1 MIKIVNKN
9 KYLDLIKKQE
19 QLQSCNINLAKD
31 NGEKQKALNAANEKI
46 QRMEIDNAALKDIQL
61 IDENNIKDLE
71 NKIMEK
77 NQLIEN
83 LIKEKETKSIIIA
96 DKDKKIDQL
105 KSSNNNLK
113 GAKGGLVAKNNNL
126 RDKLD
131 AKERVIEEY
140 KKAIE
145 ELEKKN
151 EIQAEKIKE
160 LSKKVKHEII
170 EYENDGLPKTTK
182 ESLKSKRKIR
192 RK

>member
-9 KYLDLIKKQE
+9 QYLDLIKTKE
-19 QLQSCNINLAKD
+19 KLENCNKNLAKE
-31 NGEKQKALNAANEKI
+31 NGEKQKELNAANEKI

-61 IDENNIKDLE
+61 IDETNIKKLE
-71 NKIMEK
+71 KDITEK

-83 LIKEKETKSIIIA
+83 LMKEKEAKSIIIA
-96 DKDKKIDQL
+96 SKDKKIEEL